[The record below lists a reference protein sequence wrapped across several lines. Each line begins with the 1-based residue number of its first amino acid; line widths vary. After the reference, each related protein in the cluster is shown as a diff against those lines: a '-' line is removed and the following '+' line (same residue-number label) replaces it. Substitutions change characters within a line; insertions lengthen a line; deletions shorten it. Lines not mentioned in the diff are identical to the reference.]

1 MPEQCVTDPVTR
13 LDAATETAAL
23 WQTAGSRPK
32 TYASVKLRV
41 TAGSTGMP
49 GPVVVD
55 TTTFF
60 R

>member
-1 MPEQCVTDPVTR
+1 MRRVTYLRRADAKAPDTPCGSGLLR
-13 LDAATETAAL
+13 LLTQEKY
-23 WQTAGSRPK
+23 Q
-32 TYASVKLRV
+32 ASAKLRV

-55 TTTFF
+55 TVIFF